1 MTPVAAYA
9 DSSFLISLSVE
20 DANTAAAQRFMS
32 RHPAVLPFNPL
43 HRLEVRNGLRLRV
56 WRAEIDSPRLAAALR
71 QIEQDLEEGMMIHQ
85 AMPWTDALR
94 RAEQLSADH
103 AERIG
108 NRAADTLHVAAAM
121 LAGARRFLSFDKRQR
136 ALAKAAGLEVK
147 P

>member
-1 MTPVAAYA
+1 MNTYA
-9 DSSFLISLSVE
+9 DSSFIVSLHSD
-20 DANTAAAQRFMS
+20 DANAGVARRFMS
-32 RHPAVLPFNPL
+32 RHQEELPFNPL
-43 HRLEVRNGLRLRV
+43 HRLEVRNGLRLAVFRQEMTHEEGT
-56 WRAEIDSPRLAAALR
+56 RAMR
-71 QIEQDLEEGMMIHQ
+71 QIEEDLEDGILVHS

-94 RAEQLSADH
+94 RAEQLSEDH

-136 ALAKAAGLEVK
+136 DLAGAAGLEVK